1 MRRRQVVALLTGV
14 AAWPSPA
21 ASERSGAP
29 AIGFLSSRSPEESAK
44 LVEAFVSGLREG
56 GFVDGRDLRVAYRW
70 ARGHLDDLPAL
81 AAELVREPVAVLVA
95 AGGSTSALAAKSVT
109 SSIPIVFVI
118 GGDPVKLGI
127 VSSLARPG
135 GNATGI
141 TIISADLAPKR
152 LAMLRELAPDATG
165 FAILTN
171 PDTPEGNVQA
181 SDAIAAAERLGIKL
195 STLSAPDESAIEA
208 AFAKLSM
215 QRVDAVL
222 LGSDPVFDVHRDKV
236 VKLAAALGRPVI
248 YQFRDYAAA
257 GGLMSYGPDISDAY
271 RRAGLYAGQILKGAA
286 PDDLPVLQPT
296 KFELVINLKT
306 ARSIGLTI
314 PLTIQAQADEVIE

>member
-1 MRRRQVVALLTGV
+1 
-14 AAWPSPA
+14 
-21 ASERSGAP
+21 
-29 AIGFLSSRSPEESAK
+29 
-44 LVEAFVSGLREG
+44 
-56 GFVDGRDLRVAYRW
+56 
-70 ARGHLDDLPAL
+70 
-81 AAELVREPVAVLVA
+81 
-95 AGGSTSALAAKSVT
+95 
-109 SSIPIVFVI
+109 
-118 GGDPVKLGI
+118 VKLGI

-152 LAMLRELAPDATG
+152 LAMLRELAPDATD

-195 STLSAPDESAIEA
+195 STLRAPDESAIEA

-215 QRVDAVL
+215 QPVDAVL
-222 LGSDPVFDVHRDKV
+222 LGSDPVFDVHRYKV
-236 VKLAAALGRPVI
+236 VKLATALGRPVI

-271 RRAGLYAGQILKGAA
+271 RRAGLYAAQILKGAT

-314 PLTIQAQADEVIE
+314 PLTLQAQADEVIE

>member
-1 MRRRQVVALLTGV
+1 MLLSRHTRRREVVALLTSV
-14 AAWPSPA
+14 VAWPSHA

-56 GFVDGRDLRVAYRW
+56 GFVDGQDLRVAYRW

-152 LAMLRELAPDATG
+152 LAMLRELAPDATD

-181 SDAIAAAERLGIKL
+181 SDAIVAAERLGIKL
-195 STLSAPDESAIEA
+195 STLRAPDEIGIEA

-271 RRAGLYAGQILKGAA
+271 RRAGLYAG
-286 PDDLPVLQPT
+286 
-296 KFELVINLKT
+296 
-306 ARSIGLTI
+306 
-314 PLTIQAQADEVIE
+314 